1 MYLAVKLALE
11 KTKLMLFNNAKH
23 VISIPRC
30 QYTLKKNRIVLCCMY
45 VQTNP
50 QIWILSLPIQA
61 YLGDTFVHLWS
72 ILGKHTEGC
81 WFTVQQSSSSSGTR
95 VSLFGAKR
103 QTPAHSNS
111 SALTIYLQLGQ
122 GRVSGLFP
130 NLPEWVWVNA
140 CLRKPAVP
148 WALHS
153 AIIRPV
159 SHDSRLSWVV
169 YLKAWQNLG

>member
-1 MYLAVKLALE
+1 MHKNVLVMHVCP
-11 KTKLMLFNNAKH
+11 MLDIFSDK
-23 VISIPRC
+23 C
-30 QYTLKKNRIVLCCMY
+30 TDLD
-45 VQTNP
+45 
-50 QIWILSLPIQA
+50 SLTVHQA
-61 YLGDTFVHLWS
+61 YLGETFLHLWS
-72 ILGKHTEGC
+72 ILGKHTEGY
-81 WFTVQQSSSSSGTR
+81 WLTIQQSSSSSGTR

-130 NLPEWVWVNA
+130 NLPEWVWLNA

-148 WALHS
+148 LALHS
-153 AIIRPV
+153 AIIRTV

-169 YLKAWQNLG
+169 YLKAWQNLC

>member
-1 MYLAVKLALE
+1 
-11 KTKLMLFNNAKH
+11 ML
-23 VISIPRC
+23 R
-30 QYTLKKNRIVLCCMY
+30 KKYIKYIKMILWCMY
-45 VQTNP
+45 VQCWTFLVTNA
-50 QIWILSLPIQA
+50 QIWILSLSIQA
-61 YLGDTFVHLWS
+61 YLGETFLHLWS
-72 ILGKHTEGC
+72 ILGKHTEGY
-81 WFTVQQSSSSSGTR
+81 WFTIQQSSSSSGTR

-130 NLPEWVWVNA
+130 NLPEWVWLNA

-153 AIIRPV
+153 AIIRTV

-169 YLKAWQNLG
+169 YLKAWQNLC